1 MNDGLPQETIDAA
14 NRMRDAVNLHVVAG
28 VLGARERH
36 LQWLAIKLEDGRSD
50 GTVYESRQD
59 AVNHTA
65 NREKGWFYV
74 KVGAETMS
82 EREAIIIL
90 QMSRQ
95 AFKNGVIFA
104 EEETITPMLNE
115 LTAPYIPNTMNKL
128 GLIIPNRRNTR

>member
-1 MNDGLPQETIDAA
+1 MNEGIPQELIDAA
-14 NRMRDAVNLHVVAG
+14 NRMRDNVNLHVVAG
-28 VLGARERH
+28 TLGARERH
-36 LQWLAIKLEDGRSD
+36 LQWVAIKLEDGRSD
-50 GTVYESRQD
+50 GNVYETRLE
-59 AVNHTA
+59 AVNHTM
-65 NREKGWFYV
+65 NREKGWFFV

-95 AFKNGVIFA
+95 AFKNGVVFA

-115 LTAPYIPNTMNKL
+115 LSAPYIPNTMGKL